1 MWTNWSGG
9 QSCRPQRTD
18 RPLDEAGVVAA
29 VRRAAERGLAVR
41 PVGSGYSESTLSL
54 TGDVHLDCSAL
65 TGVVDLADDVVR
77 VRAGA
82 RLTEVH
88 AALAEHGRALA
99 TVPHG
104 PGATV
109 GGAIGTGTHGGSRQV
124 GSLSAQVVGARF
136 VDGTGTLRRAEDAD
150 LDALRCHL
158 GALGVLTEVSL
169 RTVAAT
175 LVDGHEEVVDP
186 AEASA
191 PGGPLDTRPWAALQ
205 VHLPSGEALLRWAGP
220 AEQRDPV
227 PEATGPVD
235 AIGRVVTRLGHSASA
250 QLSAQWSAQRS
261 RPAPRW
267 EGVPTAAPYVLL
279 PTPDPARE
287 TSTEWAVPREALTTA
302 LRELHSATTTR
313 ELEIRRPVEVRVGP
327 AETGWLHPAF
337 GRATG
342 WIAVRSP
349 RGADDGPLFRL
360 VGSVLEGMGG
370 RPHWAGR
377 HDWTAADLAVAY
389 PRLPDFRAVRDRL
402 DPDRRFAGAHMQA
415 LLGP

>member
-9 QSCRPQRTD
+9 QTCRPQRTD

-29 VRRAAERGLAVR
+29 VRRAAERGLTVR
-41 PVGSGYSESTLSL
+41 PVGSGYSDSTLPL
-54 TGDVHLDCSAL
+54 TGDVQLDCSAL
-65 TGVVDLADDVVR
+65 TGVVEIVDDVVR

-82 RLTEVH
+82 RLAEVH
-88 AALAEHGRALA
+88 AALAEQGRALA

-109 GGAIGTGTHGGSRQV
+109 AGAIGTGTHGGSRRV
-124 GSLSAQVVGARF
+124 GSLSAQVVGARL
-136 VDGTGTLRRAEDAD
+136 VDGTGVLHRVEDDD
-150 LDALRCHL
+150 LDAVRCHL
-158 GALGVLTEVSL
+158 GAFGVLTEIAL
-169 RTVAAT
+169 RTVPAAA
-175 LVDGHEEVVDP
+175 VDGHEEVVDP
-186 AEASA
+186 AEAAA
-191 PGGPLDTRPWAALQ
+191 PDGPLDVRPWAALQ

-220 AEQRDPV
+220 AEEREPQPAESTV
-227 PEATGPVD
+227 EAL
-235 AIGRVVTRLGHSASA
+235 GRVVTRWGHSA
-250 QLSAQWSAQRS
+250 SAQWSAQRS

-267 EGVPTAAPYVLL
+267 EGVPTGAPYALL

-287 TSTEWAVPREALTTA
+287 TYTEWALPREALTTA
-302 LRELHSATTTR
+302 LRELHSATTAR
-313 ELEIRRPVEVRVGP
+313 ELEIRRPVEIRVGP
-327 AETGWLHPAF
+327 AETGWLHPAH

-349 RGADDGPLFRL
+349 RGVDHGPLFRL

-377 HDWTAADLAVAY
+377 HDWTATDLAVAY
-389 PRLPDFRAVRDRL
+389 PRFADFRAVRDRL
-402 DPDRRFAGAHMQA
+402 DPDRRFASAHMQE